1 MINIDRFSGPFSSSS
16 SSSYFFNNSL
26 EIIII
31 KMQKNIIF
39 IIRVRDEDKEK
50 MK

>member
-1 MINIDRFSGPFSSSS
+1 MINIDRFSGPFSSS